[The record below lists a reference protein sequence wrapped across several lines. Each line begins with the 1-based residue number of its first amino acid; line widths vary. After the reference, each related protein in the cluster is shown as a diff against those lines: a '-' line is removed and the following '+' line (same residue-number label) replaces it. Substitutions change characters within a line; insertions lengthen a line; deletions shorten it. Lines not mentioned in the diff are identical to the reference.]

1 MLMFACISMMAQAP
15 IKVKGVV
22 MDTAGASVIAASV
35 VEQGN
40 TSNGVV
46 TDLDGKFELTVP
58 AGAQLVVSSIGYATQ
73 VVEVGNQAELTIIL
87 EEDSQLLEETVVV
100 GYGTQKKKL
109 VTGSTVQVKGD
120 DLMKL
125 NTTNALGA
133 MQASTP
139 GMQITSASGQPGE
152 GFKVSIRGM
161 GTIGSYQPLYVIDGV
176 AGGDINALNPSDIES
191 IDVLKD
197 AASCAIY
204 GARGANGVVLV
215 TTRQGKAGKYTVT
228 YDGFYGVQN
237 VQKMPELLDAKQW
250 MNVMNMVSVNNGGSP
265 IDWAGTLDA
274 DLYNSIMDGSFKGT
288 NWLDA
293 IRTKNAPY
301 QNHAVNIV
309 GGSDRTKMSMGISNT
324 DQEGIF
330 GYPVQ
335 SKYNRTTVRI
345 NSDHVILRKGD
356 LDVITF
362 GENMTYTYS
371 TKSGIGIG
379 DFYWNDIA
387 NALRATPLVPLKDAD
402 GNYTDYDD
410 IEKTGLWNFNSYI
423 GNPVLMMTKSSRA
436 NNQSQGHALNLSA
449 NLRIQPIKG
458 LVFRSQFNYKL
469 SAGTYRSYDMT
480 FKANS
485 HDYNATDG
493 VSQSAYAGWDWSW
506 ENTVNY
512 KFNIAEKNHF
522 DVLAGTTLE
531 HSGFGENVSASNTGG
546 KWKDDPT
553 YAYVDNMT
561 NETLTRNNVGGSTW
575 GDYGMASFFGR
586 INYDYDEKYM
596 FSAILR
602 ADGSSNFAP
611 GKRWGIFP
619 SVAAGWV
626 VSSEPWMEGTKGVLD
641 YLKVRASWGQNGNCS
656 VDNFQYLATVS
667 VGALDGG
674 YSFGNGL
681 LDKWQTGSY
690 ADKLANPD
698 ITWETSEQI
707 DLGIDARFFSNRLNV
722 TFDWYQKNTKDWL
735 VNAPVM
741 GHFGMNAPYINGG
754 DVRNTG
760 VELALNWSDAIGK
773 DFSYSVG
780 VSGSYNKNIVTRLAN
795 EEGIIHG
802 PGSIV
807 QGNAELYR
815 AQVGYPIGYFW
826 TYKTAGVFQNQAEI
840 DEWVAAGNPVLA
852 SPAQPGDLKIV
863 DIHKDGTLDDKDKTM
878 TGDPNPDFILGLN
891 FSVYYKG
898 FDFAMSGYG
907 NFGQQVFRTYRRYT
921 DSQWDNYTTEVFDYW
936 HGEGTSNKYPR
947 LVPGATYNFMN
958 NTDIFIEDA
967 DFFRIQSIS
976 LGYDFNKLWKNS
988 PFGQLRLYVQAN
1000 NPFVITNYKGLDPE
1014 VGSSAGYDEWAKGID
1029 LGYYPQART
1038 MIIGVNLKF

>member
-1 MLMFACISMMAQAP
+1 
-15 IKVKGVV
+15 
-22 MDTAGASVIAASV
+22 
-35 VEQGN
+35 
-40 TSNGVV
+40 
-46 TDLDGKFELTVP
+46 
-58 AGAQLVVSSIGYATQ
+58 
-73 VVEVGNQAELTIIL
+73 
-87 EEDSQLLEETVVV
+87 
-100 GYGTQKKKL
+100 
-109 VTGSTVQVKGD
+109 
-120 DLMKL
+120 
-125 NTTNALGA
+125 
-133 MQASTP
+133 
-139 GMQITSASGQPGE
+139 
-152 GFKVSIRGM
+152 
-161 GTIGSYQPLYVIDGV
+161 
-176 AGGDINALNPSDIES
+176 
-191 IDVLKD
+191 
-197 AASCAIY
+197 
-204 GARGANGVVLV
+204 
-215 TTRQGKAGKYTVT
+215 
-228 YDGFYGVQN
+228 
-237 VQKMPELLDAKQW
+237 
-250 MNVMNMVSVNNGGSP
+250 
-265 IDWAGTLDA
+265 
-274 DLYNSIMDGSFKGT
+274 
-288 NWLDA
+288 
-293 IRTKNAPY
+293 
-301 QNHAVNIV
+301 
-309 GGSDRTKMSMGISNT
+309 
-324 DQEGIF
+324 
-330 GYPVQ
+330 
-335 SKYNRTTVRI
+335 
-345 NSDHVILRKGD
+345 
-356 LDVITF
+356 
-362 GENMTYTYS
+362 MTYTYS

-379 DFYWNDIA
+379 NFYWNDIS

-436 NNQSQGHALNLSA
+436 NNQSQGHGLNLSA

-458 LVFRSQFNYKL
+458 LVLRSQFNYKL

-485 HDYNATDG
+485 HDYNANDG

-707 DLGIDARFFSNRLNV
+707 DLGIDARFFSNRLNM

-741 GHFGMNAPYINGG
+741 GHFGMNAPYIN
-754 DVRNTG
+754 
-760 VELALNWSDAIGK
+760 
-773 DFSYSVG
+773 
-780 VSGSYNKNIVTRLAN
+780 
-795 EEGIIHG
+795 
-802 PGSIV
+802 
-807 QGNAELYR
+807 
-815 AQVGYPIGYFW
+815 
-826 TYKTAGVFQNQAEI
+826 
-840 DEWVAAGNPVLA
+840 
-852 SPAQPGDLKIV
+852 
-863 DIHKDGTLDDKDKTM
+863 
-878 TGDPNPDFILGLN
+878 
-891 FSVYYKG
+891 
-898 FDFAMSGYG
+898 
-907 NFGQQVFRTYRRYT
+907 
-921 DSQWDNYTTEVFDYW
+921 
-936 HGEGTSNKYPR
+936 
-947 LVPGATYNFMN
+947 
-958 NTDIFIEDA
+958 
-967 DFFRIQSIS
+967 
-976 LGYDFNKLWKNS
+976 
-988 PFGQLRLYVQAN
+988 
-1000 NPFVITNYKGLDPE
+1000 
-1014 VGSSAGYDEWAKGID
+1014 
-1029 LGYYPQART
+1029 
-1038 MIIGVNLKF
+1038 